1 MRNGVYS
8 RHAAIT
14 RGLGALGIAATLLLP
29 QLAAAQTGVD
39 DDRVSLPAGPG
50 SIDGVGDNVEIDPN
64 MGAMNYNVDITIPGG
79 INGHTPSI
87 GLSYSSA
94 SGSSVLGVG
103 WSMPMMTIERMTSRG
118 APLYGQDDLFAANGG
133 SELVEVA
140 RDGNSQTYRERFEK
154 GFVRYTWHQV
164 GDGEEGYW
172 TAERPDGSIA
182 YYGADASGNLVS
194 SARAS
199 RSDGGTYKYFL
210 VAEVDPYGHEILY
223 DYVLR
228 DGTHPLLDSVKYA
241 ESEAGMLYEI
251 KIGYGSR
258 QDLIN
263 DASGGFELITA
274 NRVSSVQVLSRS
286 QIVREY
292 VLTYED
298 EDDTR
303 EDENDAGGF
312 SRLTRVEKFGK
323 GGQATGVRYPT
334 VFGFEYSNALGAT
347 CQGADCDSPYLV
359 NMGMVQ
365 GAAGLAAGTA
375 TLVDINA
382 DGLPD
387 ILDTTEAGAHKILI
401 NRLTPNGD
409 TFDHSFEAAMA
420 SAVGT
425 GASFGLGNEITQ
437 VLDVNGDGLSDLV
450 NASSGATLLAGYGL
464 TDWKGAGTPLDTDV
478 LRNINISE
486 AKFIDYNNDKRV
498 DLITSTGD
506 TTIVYENMGDSFQ
519 ARTTESL
526 GVPFANAETIELA
539 DMNGDGYNDLVEV
552 QASGSIRYRLN
563 YGWGKW
569 SGWRNTTGVSIDLS
583 ERELVDLE
591 DLNGDGISD
600 VVVVTATQV
609 KYAINR
615 NGDRFDPFVTIT
627 SADVDGN
634 LPERQMGDK
643 VLYADMNANGS
654 EDVVWFD
661 TQGQVQ
667 YLELF
672 PVRPNLL
679 SRIDN
684 GIGFVQK
691 VAYTTA
697 AQEEARARAAGTPW
711 SASLSMPMNMVASTD
726 LFVTLTGGEDGSGL
740 HEVVEY
746 DYRDGFY
753 DGVEKQ
759 FRGFEVV
766 DVEVMES
773 DSQEGGVT
781 TMYYNVGREFPHLN
795 GLLVGQIVRSGG
807 DVLRE
812 ESNTYEL
819 CDVAAVPSPSALEAQ
834 GKMAI
839 YFPCETATENIIK
852 ERRPEAEWI
861 KLASEY
867 THDGYGNVTY
877 SVNHGVVD
885 VQGDEEFAET
895 VYYEPG
901 DGKWFVGLP
910 LTERTWNVEGS
921 SAKNETQYYYDGQDF
936 VGSQDTITHGFITR
950 QTALL
955 ENGKLIEFSR
965 LKRDE
970 HGNAIEAIAPNGS
983 IQETDR
989 LRRRY
994 VYDDYGLFVNYVDVL
1009 VEEGHILRRSQQ
1021 YEYDFQNTTDVT
1033 DWVLVLDGEEASPRN
1048 ERHYQYD
1055 DFGRMVKAYEPGD
1068 QDETPSREWSYNL
1081 GEPFSVIEMRKRTE
1095 RNGAID
1101 EVTVQCHDGRGQLY
1115 QTRNTIEPGRYVV
1128 SGFTVYN
1135 ARGAVVDDYYSYQ
1148 SNSAD
1153 CEDSVPVDVPRSTYR
1168 FDAEFRPLEQ
1178 IFPGEELYG
1187 KPPRVQVDYLPL
1199 ATAIYDPNDLDE
1211 ESPYYLTPTIQRMDG
1226 LDRLVSIE
1234 RILSEDEV
1242 AEYRLHYDETGS
1254 FTGYTDPEGNR
1265 HELVV
1270 DLAGRI
1276 TAVRDATTGESTY
1289 VYNDVGNIIS
1299 ETDARGA
1306 TTRYA
1311 YDGANRLIE
1320 RWDEEDREGTLIQYS
1335 YDTLPEGCDL
1345 TECTNLANRL
1355 ASARYETT
1363 FGPTM
1368 ERFGYDSRQR
1378 AVFTGRN
1385 FGGVADLWVR
1395 SNYDNL
1401 DRLTSMTYSDGTEI
1415 EREYDAL
1422 DRVKAIPGFLDA
1434 ITYSENQTLESITYN
1449 NGARTAMEHDVLR
1462 RVVRKRHTDGAGK
1475 VFDAL
1480 EFERDIAGQLLA
1492 VNEERGALE
1501 VPTHAAKFTLDA
1513 WYRVTETT
1521 RDRGAGE
1528 EETLTYSYDMLDR
1541 VQKVVSSLEEASTA
1555 HMSEVTYSSEQPLAA
1570 TRAGSM
1576 EVSYDIAGLLEH
1588 RGGMDFARDHLGRL
1602 RVAARGEQREV
1613 HDYGTGRDRVS
1624 ILGDDRS
1631 VFYGPAG
1638 LELRDGVSRIYITF
1652 NGEKVALHQEAGA
1665 GVDVYG
1671 DSDSDG
1677 VLTSADAFAAGD
1689 ENAHFSQQQILGAV
1703 AARMLA
1709 ERRDKKTF
1717 LHTDHLRS
1725 LIAATDEGGEVLGR
1739 QGFYGFGQRRFLE
1752 GFVDDAY
1759 GFTGQEHNLF
1769 TGLIQFQF
1777 RDLDPKLGRWA
1788 SFDPLFAKLGAE
1800 QMMQLGES
1808 TTGYAYIGNGFANS
1822 FDPLGLTSTNGEK
1835 GSKKKKKKKKKRKK
1849 KKKKKKKKKR
1859 SKDKKNQPQQR
1870 PKDGKAEG
1878 GIQGNVAAAK
1888 DNAAAPPA
1896 PEAPQPQAGD
1906 TLVDKMGGLVEG
1918 GKERV
1923 FADLGG
1929 VQIPKDPA
1937 SSLSG
1942 ATKEIGMARHEEKQK
1957 KLARQ
1962 AKVKKWGK
1970 VGLTMAGALSI
1981 AGLMVLEAETGVISD
1996 GAEWVGDQF

>member
-1 MRNGVYS
+1 MRKGVYS
-8 RHAAIT
+8 RCVKGT
-14 RGLGALGIAATLLLP
+14 RGLGLLGVAATLFLP
-29 QLAAAQTGVD
+29 QLAMAQTGVD

-64 MGAMNYNVDITIPGG
+64 MGAMNYNVDVTIPQG

-87 GLSYSSA
+87 GLNYSSA

-118 APLYGQDDLFAANGG
+118 APSYIKDDLFAANGG
-133 SELVEVA
+133 AELVEVA
-140 RDGNSQTYRERFEK
+140 RDGDTQTYRERFEK
-154 GFVRYTWHQV
+154 SFVRYTWHQV
-164 GDGEEGYW
+164 GEGEEGYW
-172 TAERPDGSIA
+172 TAERPDGSVA
-182 YYGADASGNLVS
+182 YYGADAAGNLVT
-194 SARAS
+194 SARAA
-199 RSDGGTYKYFL
+199 RDEGGTYKYFL

-223 DYVLR
+223 DYVML
-228 DGTHPLLDSVKYA
+228 DGTHPLLDSIEYA
-241 ESEAGMLYEI
+241 ESDTGMLYQI
-251 KIGYGSR
+251 KLGYESR

-274 NRVSSVQVLSRS
+274 NRVSSVQVLSRA
-286 QIVREY
+286 QIIREY

-298 EDDTR
+298 QD
-303 EDENDAGGF
+303 DAGGF
-312 SRLTRVEKFGK
+312 SRLMRVEKYGK
-323 GGQATGVRYPT
+323 GGLASGTRYPT
-334 VFGFEYSNALGAT
+334 VFGFGYSNALGVT

-365 GAAGLAAGTA
+365 GASGLAAGTA

-387 ILDTTEAGAHKILI
+387 ILDTTEAGAHKIII

-409 TFDHSFEAAMA
+409 TFDHGFEPAVA

-450 NASSGATLLAGYGL
+450 NASSGATLIAGYGL
-464 TDWKGAGTPLDTDV
+464 SDWQGAGTPLDTEV

-486 AKFIDYNNDKRV
+486 AKFLDYNNDKRV

-506 TTIVYENMGDSFQ
+506 TTIVYENMGGSFQ

-539 DMNGDGYNDLVEV
+539 DMNGDGFNDLVEV

-569 SGWRNTTGVSIDLS
+569 SEWKNTTGVAIELS

-615 NGDRFDPFVTIT
+615 NGDRFDPFVTI
-627 SADVDGN
+627 SSSDIAGE

-684 GIGFVQK
+684 GIGFIQK
-691 VAYTTA
+691 IGYTTA
-697 AQEEARARAAGTPW
+697 AQEEAKARAAGTPW

-726 LFVTLTGGEDGSGL
+726 LFVTLTGGEDGTGL
-740 HEVVEY
+740 HELVEY

-781 TMYYNVGREFPHLN
+781 TMYYDVGREFPQLN
-795 GLLVGQIVRSGG
+795 GLMVGQIVRSGG
-807 DVLRE
+807 EVLRE
-812 ESNTYEL
+812 ESKTYEL
-819 CDVAAVPSPSALEAQ
+819 CDVDGVPSPDALEAQ
-834 GKMAI
+834 GKKAI
-839 YFPCETATENIIK
+839 YFPCETSMENIIK
-852 ERRPEAEWI
+852 ERRPESEWV

-867 THDGYGNVTY
+867 TYDGFGNVTY
-877 SVNHGVVD
+877 AVDHGVVAE
-885 VQGDEEFAET
+885 QGDEQFVET

-901 DGKWFVGLP
+901 DGKWFVGMP
-910 LTERTWNVEGS
+910 LIERTWNIEGGS
-921 SAKNETQYYYDGQDF
+921 TKNETKYYYDGQDF
-936 VGSQDTITHGFITR
+936 IGSQDEITHGFISR
-950 QTALL
+950 QTVLAGDG
-955 ENGKLIEFSR
+955 EIIEAFR

-970 HGNAIEAIAPNGS
+970 HGNSVEAIAPNGS
-983 IQETDR
+983 IEETDR

-994 VYDDYGLFVNYVDVL
+994 VYDDFGLFVNYVDVL
-1009 VEEGHILRRSQQ
+1009 VEEGHVLRRSQQ

-1033 DWVLVLDGEEASPRN
+1033 DWVLILNGEEASPRN

-1068 QDETPSREWSYNL
+1068 KDETPSREWSYDL

-1101 EVTVQCHDGRGQLY
+1101 EVTVQCHDGRGKLY
-1115 QTRNTIEPGRYVV
+1115 QTRNTIEPGRYIV

-1135 ARGAVVDDYYSYQ
+1135 ARGAVVDDYYSYE
-1148 SNSAD
+1148 SDSAD
-1153 CEDSVPVDVPRSTYR
+1153 CEDAVPTDVPKSTYR

-1178 IFPGEELYG
+1178 TFPGEEIYG

-1211 ESPYYLTPTIQRMDG
+1211 ESPHYLTPTIQRMDG
-1226 LDRLVSIE
+1226 LDRLISIE
-1234 RILSEDEV
+1234 RMLGQDEV

-1254 FTGYTDPEGNR
+1254 FTGYTDPAGNR

-1276 TAVRDATTGESTY
+1276 TAVRDETTGESTY
-1289 VYNDVGNIIS
+1289 TYDEAGNVIS

-1320 RWDEEDREGTLIQYS
+1320 RWDEEDRDGSLIQFS
-1335 YDTLPEGCDL
+1335 YDMLPEGCDL

-1355 ASARYETT
+1355 AAARYETT

-1368 ERFGYDSRQR
+1368 DRFGYDSRQR
-1378 AVFTGRN
+1378 AVFSGRS

-1395 SNYDNL
+1395 NSYDNL
-1401 DRLTSMTYSDGTEI
+1401 DRVTSMTYSDGTEI
-1415 EREYDAL
+1415 AREYDSL

-1434 ITYSENQTLESITYN
+1434 IGYSENQTLESILYN
-1449 NGARTAMEHDVLR
+1449 NGAKTMMEHDVLR
-1462 RVVRKRHTDGAGK
+1462 RVVSKRHTDGTGQ

-1492 VNEERGALE
+1492 VNEERDGLD

-1513 WYRVTETT
+1513 WYRVTEST
-1521 RDRGAGE
+1521 RDRGAGA

-1541 VQKVVSSLEEASTA
+1541 VQKVISSLEEASTA
-1555 HMSEVTYSSEQPLAA
+1555 HMSEVTYSNERPLAA
-1570 TRAGSM
+1570 TRAGVM
-1576 EVSYDIAGLLEH
+1576 EVSYDLAGLLEH

-1602 RVAARGEQREV
+1602 RIAAKGEQREV

-1638 LELRDGVSRIYITF
+1638 LELRDGVSRIYITLG
-1652 NGEKVALHQEAGA
+1652 GEKVAMHQEAGV
-1665 GVDVYG
+1665 GVGVYG
-1671 DSDSDG
+1671 DEDGDG
-1677 VLTSADAFAAGD
+1677 VLTSADAFVAGE
-1689 ENAHFSQQQILGAV
+1689 ENAHFSQRQILGGV

-1717 LHTDHLRS
+1717 FHTDHLRS

-1739 QGFYGFGQRRFLE
+1739 QGFYGFGQHRFQD
-1752 GFVDDAY
+1752 GFVDDVY
-1759 GFTGQEHNLF
+1759 GFTGLEHNVF
-1769 TGLIQFQF
+1769 TGLIQFQM

-1788 SFDPLFAKLGAE
+1788 SFDPLFAKIAVD

-1808 TTGYAYIGNGFANS
+1808 TTGYAYIGNGFADS
-1822 FDPLGLTSTNGEK
+1822 FDPLGLKDKNG
-1835 GSKKKKKKKKKRKK
+1835 GDDKKKKKKKKRKK
-1849 KKKKKKKKKR
+1849 KKKKAKKKKSKKN
-1859 SKDKKNQPQQR
+1859 KDKKR
-1870 PKDGKAEG
+1870 PKDAKAEG
-1878 GIQGNVAAAK
+1878 GRQQQVAAAK
-1888 DNAAAPPA
+1888 DSAAAPQA
-1896 PEAPQPQAGD
+1896 PEPPEPKPGDPVSNSVED
-1906 TLVDKMGGLVEG
+1906 TLGSWVEG
-1918 GKERV
+1918 GSERV

-1929 VQIPKDPA
+1929 VQMPKDPS
-1937 SSLSG
+1937 SSLAG
-1942 ATKEIGMARHEEKQK
+1942 ASKEIGMARHEEKQK
-1957 KLARQ
+1957 MLHRQ
-1962 AKVKKWGK
+1962 EKMKEWGK
-1970 VGLTMAGALSI
+1970 VGLTAAVVFASV
-1981 AGLMVLEAETGVISD
+1981 GLFVLEAETGVISD
-1996 GAEWVGDQF
+1996 GAQWVGNQF